1 MARVEATTEFK
12 APYHTSAKWLNRS
25 GPVLGLFLVCLV
37 FGFLV
42 GPQFFRA
49 GNLELIARQTAIVAV
64 ASLGM
69 TVVIASA
76 GIDLSVG
83 SVVSL
88 STVVIALLLPS
99 GVPPFAAVLAAIA
112 AGVLCG
118 AIVGLLVTRL
128 RLLPFIVT
136 LGMMLVVRGAA
147 KGLADEQRVEA
158 PITWINNL
166 LRSPGTQSWL
176 LL

>member
-1 MARVEATTEFK
+1 MTRVEATTQLK
-12 APYHTSAKWLNRS
+12 TQYHTPLKWLNRS
-25 GPVLGLFLVCLV
+25 GPVLGLFLVCLI

-42 GPQFFRA
+42 GPQFFRT

-64 ASLGM
+64 AALGM

-88 STVVIALLLPS
+88 STVIIALLLRA
-99 GVPPFAAVLAAIA
+99 GIPPLAAVLAAVA
-112 AGVLCG
+112 TGVLCG

-158 PITWINNL
+158 PMTWINDL
-166 LRSPGTQSWL
+166 LRSPSGTQSWL
-176 LL
+176 

>member
-1 MARVEATTEFK
+1 MTRVETTTGEFK
-12 APYHTSAKWLNRS
+12 ASEGTTIKWLSRS
-25 GPVLGLFLVCLV
+25 GPVLGLFVVCLI

-42 GPQFFRA
+42 GPQFFRT

-88 STVVIALLLPS
+88 STVVIALLL
-99 GVPPFAAVLAAIA
+99 
-112 AGVLCG
+112 
-118 AIVGLLVTRL
+118 R
-128 RLLPFIVT
+128 
-136 LGMMLVVRGAA
+136 
-147 KGLADEQRVEA
+147 
-158 PITWINNL
+158 W
-166 LRSPGTQSWL
+166 
-176 LL
+176 

>member
-1 MARVEATTEFK
+1 MGTMTRVETKRVEFK
-12 APYHTSAKWLNRS
+12 TVEGTAAKGLRRS
-25 GPVLGLFLVCLV
+25 GPVLGLLLVCVV

-42 GPQFFRA
+42 GPQFFRT

-88 STVVIALLLPS
+88 STVIIALLL
-99 GVPPFAAVLAAIA
+99 
-112 AGVLCG
+112 
-118 AIVGLLVTRL
+118 
-128 RLLPFIVT
+128 
-136 LGMMLVVRGAA
+136 
-147 KGLADEQRVEA
+147 
-158 PITWINNL
+158 
-166 LRSPGTQSWL
+166 RS
-176 LL
+176 